1 MPDDRLNHATV
12 SSPGAEADVRA
23 IPQPGAPG
31 EGADRAQERPGKH
44 HLHQDIV
51 GRQRGLRPY
60 WALIAA
66 AVTLPLLVFAVAAW
80 QNWRDIAAFTA
91 GRAERRAAL
100 VAEHALKVFEV
111 NEQVLRRVADRVQG
125 LRLDEIEGSAEVNAF
140 LTALTAE
147 VAHVQGAGLIG
158 PDGRL
163 RAVSGAFP
171 VPQLDLS
178 DRDYYREPLAGDG
191 STYVAGPTI
200 GRLSG
205 QPFFR
210 LARRRDD
217 PRGAAGVIFISMA
230 PDYFTEFYQATTLG
244 EDAVTMVRADGVV
257 LSREPPVTTGVERL
271 SPRSGLMH
279 GIRQAERG
287 IYRTVSELDGI
298 ERIHAYQR
306 VGTYP
311 VYVSYGL
318 SLRVVW
324 REWWGNLATF
334 GAVTALAALALLLLS
349 IHALRRTQ
357 GERRLFAQYV
367 AEVQRR
373 EESEARLRQAQ
384 KMEAVGQLTG
394 GVAHDFNN
402 LLTVIT
408 GSLAMLQ
415 RRLAEGNARDL
426 RLVDNALEGAR
437 RAAALTHRLLAFS
450 RQQPLDPKPLDLNR
464 LVAGMSELLR
474 RTLGE
479 QIEIETVLAGGL
491 WRATADPN
499 ELENAI
505 LNLAVNARDAMPE
518 GGKLTVETANTAL
531 DEAYAAS
538 RHEVKP
544 GQYVLIS
551 VSDTGAG
558 MPRELLGRVFE
569 PFFTTKPVGK
579 GTGLGLSQV
588 YGFVRQSGG
597 HVAIYS
603 EPGEGTT
610 VKLYLPRYTGPGDSS
625 TAEPARSAPALQSGN
640 GEKILVVEDDP
651 MVRRFT
657 VEALTEAGY
666 RVVEAAD
673 GPAGL
678 AALESHA
685 DTRLLFTDVVLVGPM
700 NGRRL
705 ADAALQRRPDLEV
718 VFTTG
723 YTRNAIIHHGR
734 LDPGVELLGKPFT
747 ARELAEK
754 IHAVLHR

>member
-1 MPDDRLNHATV
+1 MPDNRLTHTTV
-12 SSPGAEADVRA
+12 PAPGAAPKVQVTPKPLGEGLDRVQEQPRAQHRREHDVRT
-23 IPQPGAPG
+23 P
-31 EGADRAQERPGKH
+31 
-44 HLHQDIV
+44 
-51 GRQRGLRPY
+51 RGLRPY

-66 AVTLPLLVFAVAAW
+66 AVTLPLIIFAAAAW

-111 NEQVLRRVADRVQG
+111 NEQVLRRVADRVGG
-125 LRLDEIEGSAEVNAF
+125 LRWDEMQGSAEINAF

-210 LARRRDD
+210 LARRQDD
-217 PRGAAGVIFISMA
+217 PVGAAGVIFISMA
-230 PDYFTEFYQATTLG
+230 PDYFTEFYRATTLG

-257 LSREPPVTTGVERL
+257 LSREPPVTSGVERL

-279 GIRQAERG
+279 GIGQGESG

-306 VGTYP
+306 VGAYP

-318 SLRVVW
+318 SLRAVW

-334 GAVTALAALALLLLS
+334 GLVTALAALALLFLS
-349 IHALRRTQ
+349 VHALRRTQ
-357 GERRLFAQYV
+357 RERRLFAQYV

-373 EESEARLRQAQ
+373 EETEARLRQAQ

-402 LLTVIT
+402 LLTVII

-415 RRLAEGNARDL
+415 RRLAEGSARDV
-426 RLVDNALEGAR
+426 RLVENALEGAR

-464 LVAGMSELLR
+464 LVAGMSELLQ

-538 RHEVKP
+538 RQEVKP

-588 YGFVRQSGG
+588 YGFIRQSGG

-610 VKLYLPRYTGPGDSS
+610 VKLYLPRHTGPGDIG
-625 TAEPARSAPALQSGN
+625 TAEPVQSLPAPTSGS

-651 MVRRFT
+651 LVRRFT
-657 VEALTEAGY
+657 VEALSEAGY
-666 RVVEAAD
+666 RVVEAGD
-673 GPAGL
+673 GPSGL
-678 AALESHA
+678 AVLEGHA
-685 DTRLLFTDVVLVGPM
+685 DIRLLFTDVVLTGPM

-705 ADAALQRRPDLEV
+705 ADVALKLRPDLKV

-747 ARELAEK
+747 ARELTAK
-754 IHAVLHR
+754 IHAALSQ